1 MNEVTP
7 VVASRPGSGPASAIA
22 VVDDHGAQVQRM
34 FGRIAHGYDRANR
47 VMSLGIDVR
56 WRRRA
61 VADLLS
67 HVPAA
72 RTAVGLDLCAGTLD
86 STIAIHE
93 RFPTARLVAGDFVA
107 PMLEAGRTKLV
118 GAAGEHIETRVMDA
132 HALPLGDGECDAI
145 FCAFG
150 IRNLSDLA
158 RATAEQARVLRPGGK
173 LVVLDFFRPHRLT
186 TKVVHAVYNRGV
198 LPWVGWAV
206 TGDREAYQYLPRSI
220 GKFDSTDEYAARLTA
235 AGFVDVS
242 AESLTFGI
250 ASIVRATRGPT

>member
-1 MNEVTP
+1 MTDT
-7 VVASRPGSGPASAIA
+7 SGTSVA
-22 VVDDHGAQVQRM
+22 VVDAHGAQVQRM

-61 VADLLS
+61 VAALLA
-67 HVPAA
+67 HVEPG

-86 STIAIHE
+86 STLAIHQQ
-93 RFPTARLVAGDFVA
+93 FPTARLIAGDFVA
-107 PMLEAGRTKLV
+107 SMLEHGQAKLV
-118 GAAGEHIETRVMDA
+118 GAAKDRIETKVMDA
-132 HALPLGDGECDAI
+132 HALPLADRECDAI

-173 LVVLDFFRPHRLT
+173 LVVLDFFRPERWT
-186 TKVVHAVYNRGV
+186 TKVVHAVYNRGI

-220 GKFDSTDEYAARLTA
+220 GKFDSTGEYAARLSA
-235 AGFVDVS
+235 AGFVDVQV
-242 AESLTFGI
+242 ESLTLGI
-250 ASIVRATRGPT
+250 ASIIRATLQGPT

>member
-1 MNEVTP
+1 MTDVH
-7 VVASRPGSGPASAIA
+7 ASESPGSGGSAVA
-22 VVDDHGAQVQRM
+22 VVDAHGAEVQRM

-61 VADLLS
+61 VADLLA
-67 HVPAA
+67 HVPPGRQAM
-72 RTAVGLDLCAGTLD
+72 GLDLCAGTLD
-86 STIAIHE
+86 STLAIHA

-107 PMLEAGRTKLV
+107 SMLEQGRDKLV
-118 GAAGEHIETRVMDA
+118 GAAARHIETRVMDA
-132 HALPLGDGECDAI
+132 HALPLPTGECDAI

-173 LVVLDFFRPHRLT
+173 LVVLDFFRPEHWT

-220 GKFDSTDEYAARLTA
+220 GKFDSTAEYARRLEA
-235 AGFVDVS
+235 QGFVDVR
-242 AESLTFGI
+242 AESLTLGI
-250 ASIVRATRGPT
+250 ASIVRATRGPA